1 MIKVNDELV
10 VVTEFPNKE
19 ILLNGGAI
27 QAAASRTDIPVI
39 EFKYEDDRDLIKLMF
54 VKRHL
59 DNHGIS
65 DKMILKIRYMP
76 YSRMDR
82 EEGNSVF
89 TLKYVGEF
97 INSLNFHKVIIIEPH
112 SNVTPAVVNKTL
124 SVFPTKVHFMEQT
137 LKIINFNKDEDYLL
151 FPDAGASGRYKDLKG
166 FKTLIGHKERDFHT
180 GKITGFTVLGD
191 MEKGKKVLI
200 VDDLISKGG
209 TFVGYFNGTYSGA
222 GVTAKVMGAKSVY
235 LLTTHC
241 EKTIFDGEI
250 LKTDYIDGVFTS
262 DSMLDE
268 TDVHPKLTILK

>member
-39 EFKYEDDRDLIKLMF
+39 EFKYEDNSDLINLMF

-65 DKMILKIRYMP
+65 DKMILKVRYMP

-97 INSLNFHKVIIIEPH
+97 INSLNFHKVMIIEPH

-151 FPDAGASGRYKDLKG
+151 FPDAGAAGRYKDLKG
-166 FKTLIGHKERDFHT
+166 FKTLIGHKERDFTT
-180 GKITGFTVLGD
+180 GNITGFSVLGD
-191 MEKGKKVLI
+191 MEAGKKVLI

-209 TFVGYFNGTYSGA
+209 TFVGYFNGAYSGA
-222 GVTAKVMGAKSVY
+222 AVTAKEMGAKSVY

-250 LKTDYIDGVFTS
+250 LNTDYIDEVFTS

>member
-27 QAAASRTDIPVI
+27 QAVASRTDIPVI

-65 DKMILKIRYMP
+65 DKIILKIRYMP

-151 FPDAGASGRYKDLKG
+151 FPDAGSMSRYKDLKG
-166 FKTLIGHKERDFHT
+166 FKTLVGHKERDFQT
-180 GKITGFTVLGD
+180 GNITKFAVLGE

-209 TFVGYFNGTYSGA
+209 TFVGYFNGKYSGA
-222 GVTAKVMGAKSVY
+222 AVTAKKMGAKSVY
-235 LLTTHC
+235 LLTAHC
-241 EKTIFDGEI
+241 EDAIFDGEI
-250 LKTDYIDGVFTS
+250 LKTDYINEVFTS
-262 DSMLDE
+262 DSMLSEGKFHD
-268 TDVHPKLTILK
+268 KLTILK

>member
-27 QAAASRTDIPVI
+27 QAAASRNDIPVI

-124 SVFPTKVHFMEQT
+124 SVFPTKVNFMEQT

-166 FKTLIGHKERDFHT
+166 FKTLIGHKERDFNT
-180 GKITGFTVLGD
+180 GKITGFTVIGE

-209 TFVGYFNGTYSGA
+209 TFVGCFNGAYSGA
-222 GVTAKVMGAKSVY
+222 GVTAKEMGAKSVY
-235 LLTTHC
+235 LLTAHC
-241 EKTIFDGEI
+241 EKAIFDGEI

-262 DSMLDE
+262 DSMLEE